1 MGDTPMRLKPRNKRT
16 SSALQWTKNGFVKV
30 RLEFTDGS
38 PYEWFELQEYIRE
51 IAREEL
57 EKAKNAE

>member
-1 MGDTPMRLKPRNKRT
+1 MKPHT
-16 SSALQWTKNGFVKV
+16 VTAIGFNGFVKV